1 MHLILAKSH
10 CSSRVSRYCINAC
23 AASNQLTVLAC
34 CVGTSLSLDWIAN
47 IVRAALITLPLLIAK
62 GKNQPLVAS
71 NFLQTSNKV
80 PLGVSVRASETIR
93 FACGIF
99 KIPLSK

>member
-1 MHLILAKSH
+1 MDISARNEEERGTRQANLY
-10 CSSRVSRYCINAC
+10 RRR
-23 AASNQLTVLAC
+23 SNQSQAKRDLSALLTT
-34 CVGTSLSLDWIAN
+34 CVHFI
-47 IVRAALITLPLLIAK
+47 AALITLPLLIAK

-71 NFLQTSNKV
+71 IFLQTSNKV
-80 PLGVSVRASETIR
+80 PLGVSVRAPEIIR